1 MLKALDNRFA
11 SVPLVLVI
19 GVAGLVPKRS
29 VRGSLLAKRAAGN
42 VAVERLERNSRDLIG
57 NAWQSCRLWRL
68 GGVFGR
74 NRRPTGVATLGRY
87 NADPFQVSYSR
98 FSNPKARQ
106 VPWWN
111 R

>member
-1 MLKALDNRFA
+1 MLEVLDNRFA

-19 GVAGLVPKRS
+19 GVAGLVPKRF
-29 VRGSLLAKRAAGN
+29 VRGSLLAKRAADN

-74 NRRPTGVATLGRY
+74 IRRPTGVATLGRY
-87 NADPFQVSYSR
+87 NADAFQVS
-98 FSNPKARQ
+98 
-106 VPWWN
+106 
-111 R
+111 